1 MNSHDDNR
9 IKKSKKSSDI
19 LCLSVCG
26 QLTLKCL
33 FKLFLLKS
41 SKLKVNHTTSD
52 ETMNVGVSKKGKL
65 RPGSLNLV
73 RILKLT

>member
-1 MNSHDDNR
+1 MWAADPQVSFQT
-9 IKKSKKSSDI
+9 ISPKTFS
-19 LCLSVCG
+19 L
-26 QLTLKCL
+26 
-33 FKLFLLKS
+33 